1 MSEALDALAALIQ
14 QASGLRLEQSRHPA
28 LRAAL
33 ARGWPGLVPSEILS
47 RAVDPVTGH
56 AIVATLIDEVTI
68 KETSFLRD
76 RRQLESI
83 DWQDLYATARASGSS
98 EIRVWSAACATG
110 EEPYSLAMLA
120 CESFAS
126 TAPPVSI
133 LATDVSAAAL
143 AAAAEGRYRDRAV
156 QGVEEPLRSRYLA
169 RDGEQLVVIPA
180 LRPLVELAPHNLIS
194 DSFPP
199 SEQAPFDLILCRN
212 VLIYFDAETS
222 ARVVAGL
229 ESALRPGGRLVLG
242 AADAL
247 CVIAGT
253 GNAQRELP
261 RWTAPAPRAPR
272 PMAPARREQ
281 AKPRPTVLPTTSEL
295 GEDLMDP
302 DVHYVRGLV
311 ELESGDAA
319 AAVSSLRRVLY
330 LDPEFELA
338 AFALGRAHEVT
349 GELDAARR
357 RYEQALRML
366 ESRPEPGERLT
377 GPIDAATVVD
387 ACEARLTA
395 LTDLWSPTRAA
406 ATGAPITEGH

>member
-1 MSEALDALAALIQ
+1 MNEALDELAALIQ
-14 QASGLRLEQSRHPA
+14 RASGLRLEQSRQPA

-33 ARGWPGLVPSEILS
+33 ARAWPGIAPAEVLR

-83 DWQDLYATARASGSS
+83 DWHELYLTARVDGAR

-110 EEPYSLAMLA
+110 EEPYSLALLA
-120 CESFAS
+120 CEAFTS
-126 TAPPVSI
+126 TAPPVRI
-133 LATDVSAAAL
+133 LATDVSTAAL
-143 AAAAEGRYRDRAV
+143 TAAAEGRYRDRAV
-156 QGVEEPLRSRYLA
+156 QGLEEPLRSRYLE
-169 RDGEQLVVIPA
+169 REGDQLVVIPA

-194 DSFPP
+194 DPFPP
-199 SEQAPFDLILCRN
+199 LEQAPFDLILCRN
-212 VLIYFDAETS
+212 VLIYFDAATS
-222 ARVVAGL
+222 RRVVAGL

-247 CVIAGT
+247 CVLPSDAAST
-253 GNAQRELP
+253 RREPP
-261 RWTAPAPRAPR
+261 RFTAAPRAPR
-272 PMAPARREQ
+272 PMKTPAR
-281 AKPRPTVLPTTSEL
+281 KPKVLPPTNEL
-295 GEDLMDP
+295 LDDLMNP
-302 DVHYVRGLV
+302 EVHYVRGLV

-319 AAVSSLRRVLY
+319 AAVASLRRVLY
-330 LDPEFELA
+330 LDPDFELA
-338 AFALGRAHEVT
+338 AFALGRAHEVV

-366 ESRPEPGERLT
+366 GSRPEPGERLA

-387 ACEARLTA
+387 ACEARLAA
-395 LTDLWSPTRAA
+395 LTDLWSPTREAA
-406 ATGAPITEGH
+406 SGSPNTEGQR

>member
-1 MSEALDALAALIQ
+1 MSEALEELAALIR
-14 QASGLRLEQSRHPA
+14 QASGLRLEQSRQPA

-33 ARGWPGLVPSEILS
+33 ARAWPGIAPDEVLR
-47 RAVDPVTGH
+47 RAADPVTGH
-56 AIVATLIDEVTI
+56 AIVAMLIDEVTI

-83 DWQDLYATARASGSS
+83 DWHDLYVTARAAGAS

-110 EEPYSLAMLA
+110 EEPYSLALLA
-120 CESFAS
+120 CEAFAS
-126 TAPPVSI
+126 TAPPVHI

-143 AAAAEGRYRDRAV
+143 TAAAEGRYRDRAV

-169 RDGEQLVVIPA
+169 REGDHLVVIPA
-180 LRPLVELAPHNLIS
+180 LRPLVELAPHNLIA
-194 DSFPP
+194 DSYPP
-199 SEQAPFDLILCRN
+199 AEQAPFDLILCRN

-222 ARVVAGL
+222 ARVVRGL
-229 ESALRPGGRLVLG
+229 GRALRPGGRLVLG

-247 CVIAGT
+247 CVIASDVSV
-253 GNAQRELP
+253 AYREPP
-261 RWTAPAPRAPR
+261 RFIAAPHAPR
-272 PMAPARREQ
+272 PMATAPR
-281 AKPRPTVLPTTSEL
+281 KPIVLPTTNEL
-295 GEDLMDP
+295 NEDLMNP

-319 AAVSSLRRVLY
+319 AAVASLRRVLY
-330 LDPEFELA
+330 LDPDFELA
-338 AFALGRAHEVT
+338 AFALGRAHEVV

-366 ESRPEPGERLT
+366 DSRPEPGERLA

-387 ACEARLTA
+387 ACEARLAA
-395 LTDLWSPTRAA
+395 LTDLWSPTRVAA
-406 ATGAPITEGH
+406 SGTPNTEGQR